1 MTDQET
7 TRDRIV
13 AAAMRLAGERRWRDV
28 TLIEI
33 AKAAGLTLADLKQQ
47 EIESKTDVLRAFTA
61 AIDGEVL
68 GKAAHTQ
75 PAQGPRDA
83 LFEVL
88 MARFDAME
96 PHKQALRS
104 IVSDAVPDPA
114 QARAVL
120 ASQKWML
127 HAAGIDSEGARGVVR
142 TLGLASVYASVFRT
156 WLDDSDPGLAR
167 TMAALDRR
175 LRRGEQNLKL
185 LDSMC
190 ELTTRVTGFLRPRER
205 YAGSSQSHPAND
217 AGAQEA
223 PTTEPGQT

>member
-13 AAAMRLAGERRWRDV
+13 SAAMRLAGEQRWRDI
-28 TLIEI
+28 TLIGI
-33 AKAAGLTLADLKQQ
+33 AEAAGLTLADLKQHKV
-47 EIESKTDVLRAFTA
+47 ESKTDVLRAFTA
-61 AIDGEVL
+61 AIDSQVL
-68 GKAAHTQ
+68 RKAAHPQ
-75 PAQGPRDA
+75 PGQGHRDA

-114 QARAVL
+114 QVRTVL
-120 ASQKWML
+120 ASQRWML
-127 HAAGIDSEGARGVVR
+127 QAAGIDSEGGRGVVR

-156 WLDDSDPGLAR
+156 WLDDDDPGLAR

-175 LRRGEQNLKL
+175 LRRGEQNLRL
-185 LDSMC
+185 LDGMC
-190 ELTTRVTGFLRPRER
+190 ELATRLTGFLRPRER
-205 YAGSSQSHPAND
+205 YAGPPRARPSND
-217 AGAQEA
+217 TGAPEA
-223 PTTEPGQT
+223 PTTEPGPT